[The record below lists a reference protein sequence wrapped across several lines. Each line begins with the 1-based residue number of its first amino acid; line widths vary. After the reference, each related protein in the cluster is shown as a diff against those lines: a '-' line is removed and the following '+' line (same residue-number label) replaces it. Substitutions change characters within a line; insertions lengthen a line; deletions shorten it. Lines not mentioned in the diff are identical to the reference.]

1 MKSKLK
7 YLILIIVC
15 SICPV
20 IIAKPSHH
28 KTIHRNHKPK
38 AVIHYHHHH
47 YKHHH
52 HHYKHHTLRY
62 IWVAGHYETQIT
74 ISGIQIQV
82 WIPGKYILIK

>member
-1 MKSKLK
+1 MKNKLK

-15 SICPV
+15 SICPA
-20 IIAKPSHH
+20 IIAKPSHY

-38 AVIHYHHHH
+38 VVRY
-47 YKHHH
+47 HH

>member
-7 YLILIIVC
+7 YLMLIIVC

-38 AVIHYHHHH
+38 AVRHYHHHH
-47 YKHHH
+47 YKYHRP
-52 HHYKHHTLRY
+52 KY
-62 IWVAGHYETQIT
+62 IWVAGHYETQI
-74 ISGIQIQV
+74 ILNGLQIRV